1 MANVPHPIQ
10 MVLADTVEIRSG
22 PVVLQGD
29 LVLPAGAT
37 GIVLFAH
44 GSGSSR
50 HSSRN
55 QYVAEVLQRAGFGTL
70 LMDLLTSDE
79 EAIDLQTRHLRFDI
93 PLLGER
99 LVSAIDW
106 LQVRDETAALPVGL
120 FGAST
125 GAGAVILAAV
135 ARPERVRAIVSRGG
149 RPDLADEAISRA
161 AAPTL
166 LIVGEL
172 DEVVIGLN
180 QWAMDQLAGQKQIEI
195 VPGATHLFEE
205 PGTLERVATLARNWF
220 QKWFAK

>member
-149 RPDLADEAISRA
+149 RSDLADEAISRA

>member
-180 QWAMDQLAGQKQIEI
+180 QWAMDQLAVQKQIEI